1 MNFNT
6 SSYLIHN
13 NDKERKV
20 FRENIKNLM
29 KSLNINLSLISKQEI
44 SYKGFSNIKLKI
56 NLIKNIFNF
65 LVFNIYHKRNFL
77 FQKKNN
83 LLINLIFPLLL
94 KVIRIISN
102 NKEKNFKIYQHNVIE
117 NVVREKHILAWESFL
132 KTNNK
137 YLIVFE
143 DDAICKHNSRE
154 RLKLILKKLSLDK
167 SNHFYIDLA
176 GGYNPKK
183 ILPFDHKLKDKF
195 FDILICKLYTNTACS
210 YLVNRAVIKEFL
222 RILKEDNF
230 SKNFPIDHLIN
241 YLGFRSKFTIYC
253 GHFIKPIFTHGSFK
267 DKIKSWQC

>member
-1 MNFNT
+1 M
-6 SSYLIHN
+6 
-13 NDKERKV
+13 
-20 FRENIKNLM
+20 
-29 KSLNINLSLISKQEI
+29 
-44 SYKGFSNIKLKI
+44 
-56 NLIKNIFNF
+56 
-65 LVFNIYHKRNFL
+65 
-77 FQKKNN
+77 
-83 LLINLIFPLLL
+83 IFPLLI